1 MNVCLMLHSTGNYKN
16 VQCNQTHKMSKYIH
30 MVDSANNIF
39 GYCLYG
45 GLPPRPLEESNFVVC
60 EPVPRKMAALARSKI
75 FLEVV

>member
-1 MNVCLMLHSTGNYKN
+1 
-16 VQCNQTHKMSKYIH
+16 MSKYIH
-30 MVDSANNIF
+30 MVDSVNKVF

-45 GLPPRPLEESNFVVC
+45 GLPLEESNFVVC